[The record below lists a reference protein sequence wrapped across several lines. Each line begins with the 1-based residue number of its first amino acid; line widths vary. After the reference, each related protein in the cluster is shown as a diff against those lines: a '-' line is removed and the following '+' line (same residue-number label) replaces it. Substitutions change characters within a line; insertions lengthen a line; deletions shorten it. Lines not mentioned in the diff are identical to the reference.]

1 MKFTIQHVVYVIKQ
15 SVSPTMFT
23 SERLFTIQA
32 FTIGRV
38 DCKYFFVKELNNHML
53 NADIAGQSI
62 YVC

>member
-15 SVSPTMFT
+15 SVSPKMFT

-62 YVC
+62 SVC